1 MNISDINND
10 GIALDGFDPVAHYN
24 NEPLRGKPE
33 FQYTLRDE
41 TYYFANEANLKT
53 FQNDPAKYF
62 SRLGAIVQNN
72 TGVGNGAPASHASG
86 PEADEKRTTFNYRSG
101 LEDVRETLE
110 TNETLVVE
118 PMRDGSVEMQN
129 LSDDNN

>member
-1 MNISDINND
+1 MNIADLNGD
-10 GIALDGFDPVAHYN
+10 GIALDGFDPVSHYN

-41 TYYFANEANLKT
+41 TYYFANQENLKA
-53 FQNDPAKYF
+53 FQEDPAKYF
-62 SRLGAIVQNN
+62 SRIGAFVQNN
-72 TGVGNGAPASHASG
+72 TGVGSGAPASHASG
-86 PEADEKRTTFNYRSG
+86 PEATEKRTTLNYRSG
-101 LEDVRETLE
+101 LEDARTTLE
-110 TNETLVVE
+110 TNETLVNE